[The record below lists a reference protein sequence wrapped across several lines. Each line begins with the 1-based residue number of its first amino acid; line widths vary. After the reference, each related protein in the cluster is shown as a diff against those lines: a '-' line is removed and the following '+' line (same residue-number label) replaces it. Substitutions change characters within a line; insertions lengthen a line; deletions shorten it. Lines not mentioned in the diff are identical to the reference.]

1 MVRCFHQKLFYWFTR
16 TLQAGSVTIMQG
28 YGGNKG
34 RDRWRWPTLVLVCAA
49 EFVVVGA
56 LTVVA
61 IALPSI
67 EEDLGFS
74 QSGLQ
79 WVISAYVLAF
89 GGFLLPAGR
98 AADLWGRRRVFI
110 VGLAL
115 FSGASLVC
123 GLSGSESLLV
133 AARAMQGL
141 GAAIVTPAALS
152 ILTDAFPEGRERSRA
167 VGFWTAAQAGGGAS
181 GWIVGG
187 FLTQGLGWEWVF
199 LATAPIGALGVLLA
213 PLLLPESSDPSA
225 PPKLDAAGA
234 TTVTVAL
241 ALLVYGLTR
250 AGEAGP
256 ASLSALGPLGLSV
269 ALVALFFLIEGR
281 VRHPLVPLGV
291 FRSRNLV
298 GSGLVALAFQAT
310 TNAPLLLCILYL
322 QEVVGLPPAEAGFAF
337 VPFNLAVVGGSFLGS
352 RFTGGIGTRLTAA
365 CGLSTIAFGVL
376 LLARITP
383 ESGYPSILL
392 PGFVLMG
399 LGVGLSAVASTTAGT
414 SALGDEKQGLAS
426 GLLNA
431 SAEVG
436 YVLGLAVL
444 VPLSAARTDSLAEG
458 IAHPPDA
465 ALVDGFRWAFY
476 AGATLAVLVAVIALR
491 LIRAKAA
498 GDRESHAPDKS
509 NH

>member
-1 MVRCFHQKLFYWFTR
+1 L
-16 TLQAGSVTIMQG
+16 L
-28 YGGNKG
+28 
-34 RDRWRWPTLVLVCAA
+34 LCAA

-67 EEDLGFS
+67 GDDLGFS
-74 QSGLQ
+74 RSALQ

-98 AADLWGRRRVFI
+98 AADLWGRRRVFV

-123 GLSGSESLLV
+123 GLSGSAALLV
-133 AARAMQGL
+133 AARAAQGL

-152 ILTDAFPEGRERSRA
+152 ILTTAFPEGEGHSRA
-167 VGFWTAAQAGGGAS
+167 VGFWTAAQAGGGAL

-199 LATAPIGALGVLLA
+199 LVTVPIGALGVLLS
-213 PLLLPESSDPSA
+213 PILLAESSDPSA

-234 TTVTVAL
+234 TTVTAGL
-241 ALLVYGLTR
+241 ALLVYGLTQ
-250 AGEAGP
+250 AEEVGP

-269 ALVALFFLIEGR
+269 ALIALFLLIEAR
-281 VRHPLVPLGV
+281 VRYPLVPLGV
-291 FRSRNLV
+291 FRSRDLV

-322 QEVVGLPPAEAGFAF
+322 QEVMGLQPARTGLAF
-337 VPFNLAVVGGSFLGS
+337 VPFNLAVIVGSFLGS
-352 RFTGGIGTRLTAA
+352 RLTSGIGARLTAA
-365 CGLSTIAFGVL
+365 CGLFTVTVGVF
-376 LLARITP
+376 LLARISP
-383 ESGYPSILL
+383 EGDYPGVLL

-399 LGVGLSAVASTTAGT
+399 LGVGLSAVASTTGGT
-414 SALGDEKQGLAS
+414 SALSGENQGLAS

-444 VPLSAARTDSLAEG
+444 IPLSAARTDSVAEG
-458 IAHPPDA
+458 IAHPADA
-465 ALVDGFRWAFY
+465 ALVEGYRWAFY
-476 AGATLAVLVAVIALR
+476 GGAALAVLGALVALM

-498 GDRESHAPDKS
+498 GNGESRVPDH
-509 NH
+509 NNP

>member
-1 MVRCFHQKLFYWFTR
+1 METYD
-16 TLQAGSVTIMQG
+16 
-28 YGGNKG
+28 GNK
-34 RDRWRWPTLVLVCAA
+34 RKDRRRWAVLLLLCGA

-56 LTVVA
+56 LAVVA

-74 QSGLQ
+74 RSALQ

-98 AADLWGRRRVFI
+98 AADLWGRRRVFV

-123 GLSGSESLLV
+123 GLSGSAALLV
-133 AARAMQGL
+133 AARAAQGL

-152 ILTDAFPEGRERSRA
+152 ILTAAFPEGEGRSRA

-199 LATAPIGALGVLLA
+199 LVTVPIGALGVLLA
-213 PLLLPESSDPSA
+213 PILLPESSDPSA

-234 TTVTVAL
+234 TSATAGL

-250 AGEAGP
+250 AEEVGP

-269 ALVALFFLIEGR
+269 ALIALFLLIEAR

-291 FRSRNLV
+291 FRSRDLM
-298 GSGLVALAFQAT
+298 GSGLVAFAFQAT

-322 QEVVGLPPAEAGFAF
+322 QEVMGLQPSRAGFAF
-337 VPFNLAVVGGSFLGS
+337 VPFNLAVIAGSFLGS
-352 RFTGGIGTRLTAA
+352 RLTSGLGARLTAA
-365 CGLSTIAFGVL
+365 CGLFTVAGGVF
-376 LLARITP
+376 LLARISP
-383 ESGYPSILL
+383 EGGYPGVLL

-414 SALGDEKQGLAS
+414 SALSGEKQGLAS

-444 VPLSAARTDSLAEG
+444 VPLSAARTDSMVEG

-465 ALVDGFRWAFY
+465 ALVEGYRWAFY
-476 AGATLAVLVAVIALR
+476 AGAALAVLGALVALM

-498 GDRESHAPDKS
+498 GNGESWVPDHH
-509 NH
+509 NP

>member
-1 MVRCFHQKLFYWFTR
+1 
-16 TLQAGSVTIMQG
+16 MQD

-34 RDRWRWPTLVLVCAA
+34 KGRRRWPALVLLCAA

-56 LTVVA
+56 LAVVA

-67 EEDLGFS
+67 GEDLGFS
-74 QSGLQ
+74 RSALQ

-98 AADLWGRRRVFI
+98 AADLWGRRRVFV

-115 FSGASLVC
+115 FAGASLVC
-123 GLSGSESLLV
+123 GLSGSATLLV
-133 AARAMQGL
+133 AARAAQGL
-141 GAAIVTPAALS
+141 GAAVVTPAALS
-152 ILTDAFPEGRERSRA
+152 ILTGAFPAGEGRSRA

-187 FLTQGLGWEWVF
+187 FLTQALGWEWVF
-199 LATAPIGALGVLLA
+199 LVTVPVGILGVLLA
-213 PLLLPESSDPSA
+213 PIVLPESSDPSA

-234 TTVTVAL
+234 TTATAGL

-250 AGEAGP
+250 AEEVGP

-269 ALVALFFLIEGR
+269 ALIALFFLIEAHVGY
-281 VRHPLVPLGV
+281 PLVPLGV

-310 TNAPLLLCILYL
+310 TNAPLLLCIFYL
-322 QEVVGLPPAEAGFAF
+322 QEVAGLPPAEAGFAF
-337 VPFNLAVVGGSFLGS
+337 VPFNLAVIAGSFLGS
-352 RFTGGIGTRLTAA
+352 RLTSGIGARLTAA
-365 CGLSTIAFGVL
+365 CGLFTIAVGVF
-376 LLARITP
+376 LLAWISP
-383 ESGYPSILL
+383 EGGYPGVLL

-414 SALGDEKQGLAS
+414 SALSGEKQGLAS

-444 VPLSAARTDSLAEG
+444 VPLAAARTDSMVEG
-458 IAHPPDA
+458 IAHLPDA
-465 ALVDGFRWAFY
+465 ALVEGYRWAFH
-476 AGATLAVLVAVIALR
+476 AGAALAVLGALVALM

-498 GDRESHAPDKS
+498 DNSESRVSDHGNP
-509 NH
+509 

>member
-1 MVRCFHQKLFYWFTR
+1 MR
-16 TLQAGSVTIMQG
+16 G
-28 YGGNKG
+28 YGRNREKDH
-34 RDRWRWPTLVLVCAA
+34 RRWPALVLLCTA
-49 EFVVVGA
+49 EFVVIGA
-56 LTVVA
+56 LAVVA

-67 EEDLGFS
+67 GEDLGFS
-74 QSGLQ
+74 RSGLQ

-98 AADLWGRRRVFI
+98 AADLLGRRRVF
-110 VGLAL
+110 VAGLAL

-123 GLSGSESLLV
+123 ALSGSAGLLV
-133 AARAMQGL
+133 AARAAQGL
-141 GAAIVTPAALS
+141 GAAVVTPAALA
-152 ILTDAFPEGRERSRA
+152 ILTAAFPEGRGRSRA

-199 LATAPIGALGVLLA
+199 LVTAPM
-213 PLLLPESSDPSA
+213 
-225 PPKLDAAGA
+225 
-234 TTVTVAL
+234 

-250 AGEAGP
+250 AEEVGP

-269 ALVALFFLIEGR
+269 ALIALFFLIEAR

-291 FRSRNLV
+291 LRSRDLM
-298 GSGLVALAFQAT
+298 GSGLVALGFQAT

-322 QEVVGLPPAEAGFAF
+322 QEVAGMPPAKAGFAF
-337 VPFNLAVVGGSFLGS
+337 VPFNLAVIAGSFLGS
-352 RFTGGIGTRLTAA
+352 RLTSGIGARLAGSS
-365 CGLSTIAFGVL
+365 GLFTIATGVL
-376 LLARITP
+376 LLTRLSP
-383 ESGYPSILL
+383 ESGYPGVLL

-414 SALGDEKQGLAS
+414 SSLGGEKRGLAS

-444 VPLSAARTDSLAEG
+444 VPLSAARTDSVAG
-458 IAHPPDA
+458 DVAHPPDA
-465 ALVDGFRWAFY
+465 ALVEGFSSAFY
-476 AGATLAVLVAVIALR
+476 AGAALAVLGALIALI
-491 LIRAKAA
+491 LIRAKAT
-498 GDRESHAPDKS
+498 GDSEW
-509 NH
+509 

>member
-1 MVRCFHQKLFYWFTR
+1 MK
-16 TLQAGSVTIMQG
+16 S
-28 YGGNKG
+28 YGGNKRKG
-34 RDRWRWPTLVLVCAA
+34 RRRWAVLVLLCAA

-56 LTVVA
+56 LAVVA

-67 EEDLGFS
+67 GEDLGFS
-74 QSGLQ
+74 RSGLQ

-98 AADLWGRRRVFI
+98 AADLLGRRRVFI

-123 GLSGSESLLV
+123 GLSGSAALLV
-133 AARAMQGL
+133 AARAAQGL

-152 ILTDAFPEGRERSRA
+152 ILTGAFPEGWGRSRA

-199 LATAPIGALGVLLA
+199 LITVPIGALGVLLA
-213 PLLLPESSDPSA
+213 PVLLPESSDPSA
-225 PPKLDAAGA
+225 PAKLDGAGA
-234 TTVTVAL
+234 TTATAGL

-250 AGEAGP
+250 AEEAGP
-256 ASLSALGPLGLSV
+256 ASLSTLSPLGLSV
-269 ALVALFFLIEGR
+269 ALIVLFFLIEAR
-281 VRHPLVPLGV
+281 VRYPLMPLGV

-322 QEVVGLPPAEAGFAF
+322 QEVIGLPPAESGFAF
-337 VPFNLAVVGGSFLGS
+337 VPFNLAVVAGSFLGS
-352 RFTGGIGTRLTAA
+352 RLTGGIGARLTAA
-365 CGLSTIAFGVL
+365 SGLFTIAVGVF

-383 ESGYPSILL
+383 ESGYLDDL
-392 PGFVLMG
+392 YPGFVLMG

-414 SALGDEKQGLAS
+414 SALSGEKQGLAS

-431 SAEVG
+431 TAEVG

-444 VPLSAARTDSLAEG
+444 IPLSAARTDSVAHG
-458 IAHPPDA
+458 VAHPPDA
-465 ALVDGFRWAFY
+465 ALVEGFRWAFY
-476 AGATLAVLVAVIALR
+476 AGAALAVLGALVALM
-491 LIRAKAA
+491 LIHTKVS
-498 GDRESHAPDKS
+498 GDGEPRAPDHG
-509 NH
+509 NR